1 MSVKRTHVVS
11 GWPPLAGLSETTQ
24 SIGDDTNVDIKQLVQ
39 TFQSGTV
46 TADNSARA
54 NAFSA
59 IYNYYC
65 RSIWDYIYYQVD
77 GAEAEAKDIFSQV
90 WLVALEELDQ
100 FEYRTDSAAEDPL
113 RSWLFC
119 CAANRVKQ
127 FHREKRA
134 KVSLDVVESFLW
146 ARLGGEDTTLFELFA
161 PSVRTRANQL
171 VYAVTQ
177 ELTKEQKLIL
187 RLRYH
192 GNMTFAEIGEYLGK
206 SEGAVKVQ
214 HHRLLKKLR
223 MRLDADPNLSK
234 ST

>member
-1 MSVKRTHVVS
+1 MSAKRTHVVP
-11 GWPPLAGLSETTQ
+11 GWPPLAGLPETAQAT
-24 SIGDDTNVDIKQLVQ
+24 IDVKQLVQ
-39 TFQSGTV
+39 TFQSGIG
-46 TADNSARA
+46 TAESTARA

-59 IYNYYC
+59 IYNHYC

-100 FEYRTDSAAEDPL
+100 FEYRADSAAEDPL

-146 ARLGGEDTTLFELFA
+146 ARLGGDDTTLFELFA
-161 PSVRTRANQL
+161 PSVGNRANQL
-171 VYAVTQ
+171 VYAITQ
-177 ELTKEQKLIL
+177 QLSQEQKLIL

-192 GNMTFAEIGEYLGK
+192 GSMTFAEIGDYLGK

-223 MRLDADPNLSK
+223 MRLDADPALGNL
-234 ST
+234 T